1 MFDKRKDTS
10 PTSSIERNPLPE
22 PPRQPAAPAKSTP
35 STIGRTVMIEGTLT
49 AQEDILIEGRF
60 NGEVM
65 LMENALVVGQTGD
78 IRADIKAKNVTIHGK
93 ANGDIKAADQ
103 VEISASGSMRGDILS
118 PRVIL
123 HDGAKFK
130 GRIDME
136 PEGLDAG
143 AKSAKRPAASK
154 SADKAATS
162 TKGAVSTDASVA
174 NAKPADTRAR
184 A

>member
-1 MFDKRKDTS
+1 MFDKRKDTNPT
-10 PTSSIERNPLPE
+10 PTSTDRGKPAE
-22 PPRQPAAPAKSTP
+22 PVRQPAAPPKPTP
-35 STIGRTVMIEGTLT
+35 SSIGQTVSIEGTLT

-60 NGEVM
+60 NGEVV
-65 LMENALVVGQTGD
+65 LLENAVVVGQTGN
-78 IRADIKAKNVTIHGK
+78 IRADIKAKNVTVHGK
-93 ANGDIKAADQ
+93 ANGDIQASDQ

-136 PEGLDAG
+136 PEGIQKA
-143 AKSAKRPAASK
+143 AKAAPAPAPAKAKEPSASK
-154 SADKAATS
+154 PSDAAAPNVKAAE
-162 TKGAVSTDASVA
+162 
-174 NAKPADTRAR
+174 TRAR